1 MSAQVTSG
9 LQRFRQAFG
18 AGFLVTIVCASGMA
32 RPALSADIQTLRS
45 DVKKIVQ
52 DLVDGCRNDFKSYC
66 SSVTTGDGRL
76 AFCLTAHADKRSSQ
90 CESALSNARREA
102 EALLKSH
109 AQSCQSDIASLCS
122 GTVPGEGR
130 IAKCLLDQR
139 SSLSQTCG
147 EVAEA
152 VEDIIFPPSNP
163 SVEAATA
170 PAASEVN
177 QTSEPSAAP
186 SADEIIGALD
196 AKVASIIEGGKQG
209 CAADLEQH
217 CATVTP
223 GEGRLALCLIA
234 HADKRTASCERA
246 LAEARTEA
254 ETLINEI
261 DKSIQACAPDIA
273 SLCSGTQS
281 GDGRIAQCLME
292 QRGSLNA
299 SCGQV
304 LDKLS
309 RVIFPPA
316 NEAARAPAALEA
328 NQTAEVSAAP
338 SAEEIIGALDAKV
351 ASIIEGGK
359 QGCAADLE
367 KHCAT
372 VTPGEGRLALCLIAH
387 ADKRTAS
394 CERALAVARTEA
406 ETLINE
412 IDKSIQAC
420 APDIAS
426 LCSGTQPGDGRIA
439 QCLMEQRGSLSAS
452 CGQVLDKLSK
462 VIFPPANE
470 AAAAA
475 TAPAEAIA
483 EAGKEEANEP
493 VAGTPDQKPA
503 VLVAL
508 DSKVQAIIE
517 QGKQGCAAD
526 LKTHCST
533 VTPGEGRL
541 AFCLTAHADKRT
553 ASCETALAVARKE
566 AEVLITEVNRSIEAC
581 SPDIADLC
589 SGTEPGEGRIAQ
601 CLAEQRDALTESC
614 GQVLDKLSKVIFP
627 PSNKPVVGE
636 TTPSASAQITTGALK
651 PAPVAVEKTCRSVA
665 ISVTDWGQDATK
677 QDARALLKKQVSGF
691 VARRG
696 LQDYTAGG
704 ATVACASNL
713 DLVVAGYYTCE
724 AKTRVCWEQ
733 AVQDEG
739 RWTVGSWRRHNQ
751 PDRLTLLSDQL
762 DVVHD
767 GGMVGARPDD
777 QVIMRF
783 VRTNEMPLFDGVA
796 DFVPEARALAILL
809 PDPNRSASHVCVG
822 RPLSCS
828 RRQGDR
834 RMVLVCRFD
843 DAIRFAR
850 RIGQSCRL

>member
-1 MSAQVTSG
+1 MSAQVTSV
-9 LQRFRQAFG
+9 LQRISQTFG
-18 AGFLVTIVCASGMA
+18 AALLVSIICASGMA
-32 RPALSADIQTLRS
+32 RPAVGADVQALRS
-45 DVKKIVQ
+45 DVKKIVE
-52 DLVDGCRNDFKSYC
+52 DLVNGCRSDFKSYC
-66 SSVTTGDGRL
+66 SSVTPGDGRL
-76 AFCLTAHADKRSSQ
+76 AFCLMAHADKRSSQ

-102 EALLKSH
+102 ETLLKSH

-152 VEDIIFPPSNP
+152 VEDIVFPPSTP

-170 PAASEVN
+170 PAASE
-177 QTSEPSAAP
+177 
-186 SADEIIGALD
+186 
-196 AKVASIIEGGKQG
+196 
-209 CAADLEQH
+209 
-217 CATVTP
+217 
-223 GEGRLALCLIA
+223 
-234 HADKRTASCERA
+234 
-246 LAEARTEA
+246 
-254 ETLINEI
+254 
-261 DKSIQACAPDIA
+261 
-273 SLCSGTQS
+273 
-281 GDGRIAQCLME
+281 
-292 QRGSLNA
+292 
-299 SCGQV
+299 
-304 LDKLS
+304 
-309 RVIFPPA
+309 
-316 NEAARAPAALEA
+316 A
-328 NQTAEVSAAP
+328 NQTAEASASP
-338 SAEEIIGALDAKV
+338 SADEIIGALDAKV

-406 ETLINE
+406 EVLINE
-412 IDKSIQAC
+412 VDQSIQAC
-420 APDIAS
+420 APDISS

-452 CGQVLDKLSK
+452 CGQVLDKLSR

-470 AAAAA
+470 AASAA

-566 AEVLITEVNRSIEAC
+566 AELLITEVNRSIEAC

-601 CLAEQRDALTESC
+601 CLMEQRGSLSASC

-627 PSNKPVVGE
+627 PINKPVVGE
-636 TTPSASAQITTGALK
+636 TPPSASAQITTGALK

-677 QDARALLKKQVSGF
+677 QDARALLKKEVSGF
-691 VARRG
+691 VARRS
-696 LQDYTAGG
+696 LQDYTAGS
-704 ATVACASNL
+704 ATVACETNL
-713 DLVVAGYYTCE
+713 DLVVAGYYTCK
-724 AKTRVCWEQ
+724 AKTRVCWEK
-733 AVQDEG
+733 AVEDEG
-739 RWTVGSWRRHNQ
+739 EGRSIPG
-751 PDRLTLLSDQL
+751 
-762 DVVHD
+762 
-767 GGMVGARPDD
+767 DD
-777 QVIMRF
+777 TAN
-783 VRTNEMPLFDGVA
+783 RTE
-796 DFVPEARALAILL
+796 
-809 PDPNRSASHVCVG
+809 
-822 RPLSCS
+822 
-828 RRQGDR
+828 
-834 RMVLVCRFD
+834 
-843 DAIRFAR
+843 
-850 RIGQSCRL
+850 

>member
-1 MSAQVTSG
+1 MSAQVTSV
-9 LQRFRQAFG
+9 LQRISQTFG
-18 AGFLVTIVCASGMA
+18 AALLVSIICASGMA
-32 RPALSADIQTLRS
+32 RPALGADVQALRS
-45 DVKKIVQ
+45 DVKKIVE
-52 DLVDGCRNDFKSYC
+52 DLVNGCRSDFKSYC
-66 SSVTTGDGRL
+66 SSVTPGDGRL
-76 AFCLTAHADKRSSQ
+76 AFCLMAHADKRSSQ

-102 EALLKSH
+102 ETLLKSH

-152 VEDIIFPPSNP
+152 VEDIVFPPSTP

-170 PAASEVN
+170 PAASE
-177 QTSEPSAAP
+177 
-186 SADEIIGALD
+186 
-196 AKVASIIEGGKQG
+196 
-209 CAADLEQH
+209 
-217 CATVTP
+217 
-223 GEGRLALCLIA
+223 
-234 HADKRTASCERA
+234 
-246 LAEARTEA
+246 
-254 ETLINEI
+254 
-261 DKSIQACAPDIA
+261 
-273 SLCSGTQS
+273 
-281 GDGRIAQCLME
+281 
-292 QRGSLNA
+292 
-299 SCGQV
+299 
-304 LDKLS
+304 
-309 RVIFPPA
+309 
-316 NEAARAPAALEA
+316 A
-328 NQTAEVSAAP
+328 NQTAEASASP
-338 SAEEIIGALDAKV
+338 SADEIIGALDAKV

-412 IDKSIQAC
+412 VDQSIQAC

-452 CGQVLDKLSK
+452 CGQVLDKLSR

-503 VLVAL
+503 VLGAL

-601 CLAEQRDALTESC
+601 CLMEQRGSLSASC

-627 PSNKPVVGE
+627 PINKPVVGE
-636 TTPSASAQITTGALK
+636 TPPSASAQITTGALK

-677 QDARALLKKQVSGF
+677 QDARALLKKEVSGF
-691 VARRG
+691 VARRS
-696 LQDYTAGG
+696 LQDYTAGS
-704 ATVACASNL
+704 ATVACETNL
-713 DLVVAGYYTCE
+713 DLVVAGYYTCK
-724 AKTRVCWEQ
+724 AKTRVCWEK
-733 AVQDEG
+733 AVEDEG
-739 RWTVGSWRRHNQ
+739 EGRSVPG
-751 PDRLTLLSDQL
+751 
-762 DVVHD
+762 
-767 GGMVGARPDD
+767 DD
-777 QVIMRF
+777 TAN
-783 VRTNEMPLFDGVA
+783 RTE
-796 DFVPEARALAILL
+796 
-809 PDPNRSASHVCVG
+809 
-822 RPLSCS
+822 
-828 RRQGDR
+828 
-834 RMVLVCRFD
+834 
-843 DAIRFAR
+843 
-850 RIGQSCRL
+850 